1 MIYKIVKAKILFP
14 YFFIF
19 IGFSLGAGSY
29 RYIAQDNIENMIE
42 ETIRN
47 EWVEA
52 ENYLAI
58 AKAIRDKRY
67 GEALRF
73 SENMVERNVN
83 SFLTN
88 YPLPSKYEVSTL
100 QKINDY
106 KKEDC
111 SMKCLPNIQ

>member
-1 MIYKIVKAKILFP
+1 MLDRIVKVKHLFP
-14 YFFIF
+14 YFFILL
-19 IGFSLGAGSY
+19 GFSLGAGTY
-29 RYIAQDNIENMIE
+29 RYMAQDNIDKIIE
-42 ETIRN
+42 ETTRN

-67 GEALRF
+67 DEALTF

-83 SFLTN
+83 SFLKN
-88 YPLPSKYEVSTL
+88 YPSPSKYEVSAL
-100 QKINDY
+100 KKINNY